1 MFRKGTTADG
11 GIRLSS
17 NHRKGRKAAA
27 LLLAGVLTAVM
38 IPGNLLAEESLS
50 PGDDPAALESTADL
64 PAAEGNAA
72 AVSDQAGEA
81 DGNTAVKTGENEG
94 QAGENPAQAEVPGE
108 PDETEEPSE
117 TEKADTLEDT
127 DKTGRTDSAEDTVET
142 GEADQTGEQPAAED
156 SQTGAEG
163 QQSWQMTDPATGISA
178 EAHVSVIPLGT
189 IMWVTPLES
198 GQNYELLSML
208 LSVTADQ
215 FRIYDIRFFDLT
227 GNAVEPGGAVRIS
240 VPIPAGYAGDRLAV
254 YHISMDGQRMEL
266 AFTVENG
273 MAVFETDQF
282 SLFAIVEKKENS
294 GAQTDL
300 PSFLEP
306 TQKIP
311 RLELNR
317 TVSGTAG
324 TLSGSPYGR
333 NAASPETGDNLT
345 DLLWAPTA
353 ILAGAS
359 AAALILL
366 RRRMQT
372 APAADEGGTQQR
384 DSM

>member
-1 MFRKGTTADG
+1 MIVRSIGRKGK
-11 GIRLSS
+11 R
-17 NHRKGRKAAA
+17 AAA
-27 LLLAGVLTAVM
+27 LLLAGVLTAAM
-38 IPGNLLAEESLS
+38 LPGNIRAEENYSAGDEQQTDAESEITGVVPADDSAAEEVYSL
-50 PGDDPAALESTADL
+50 DAAGTETLENGADAQGNAEDESAQSDTARDSAGEDL
-64 PAAEGNAA
+64 NGQSSGQSGKDAVQEEEAAQEEGEAQKGESAAEGDP
-72 AVSDQAGEA
+72 VRP
-81 DGNTAVKTGENEG
+81 
-94 QAGENPAQAEVPGE
+94 ENPVQP
-108 PDETEEPSE
+108 
-117 TEKADTLEDT
+117 EDPPTGT
-127 DKTGRTDSAEDTVET
+127 D
-142 GEADQTGEQPAAED
+142 
-156 SQTGAEG
+156 G
-163 QQSWQMTDPATGISA
+163 QQIWQMTDPATGISA
-178 EAHVSVIPLGT
+178 EADISVIPQGT

-240 VPIPAGYAGDRLAV
+240 VPIPTGYAADRLAV
-254 YHISMDGQRMEL
+254 YHISMDGQRTEL

-311 RLELNR
+311 RLELNS

-324 TLSGSPYGR
+324 AASGASYGR
-333 NAASPETGDNLT
+333 NAASPETGDSCA
-345 DLLWAPTA
+345 DLLWAPPA

-366 RRRMQT
+366 RRRFSD
-372 APAADEGGTQQR
+372 APTSERSGSQHQELR
-384 DSM
+384 

>member
-1 MFRKGTTADG
+1 MRA
-11 GIRLSS
+11 

-27 LLLAGVLTAVM
+27 LLLAGMLTAAM

-50 PGDDPAALESTADL
+50 PGDDSAALESAADL
-64 PAAEGNAA
+64 SAAEGNA
-72 AVSDQAGEA
+72 VTMSDQADEA
-81 DGNTAVKTGENEG
+81 AGNTAVKTGEGED
-94 QAGENPAQAEVPGE
+94 QTGENPAQAEVPGG
-108 PDETEEPSE
+108 PGETKEPSE
-117 TEKADTLEDT
+117 TEKADAAEDT
-127 DKTGRTDSAEDTVET
+127 DKTGGSE
-142 GEADQTGEQPAAED
+142 QTGEQPAGHED
-156 SQTGAEG
+156 SQTGAEDR
-163 QQSWQMTDPATGISA
+163 QSWQMTDPATGISA
-178 EAHVSVIPLGT
+178 EADVSAIPLGT

-240 VPIPAGYAGDRLAV
+240 VPIPTGYAADRLAV
-254 YHISMDGQRMEL
+254 YHISMDGQRTEL

-311 RLELNR
+311 RLELNS

-324 TLSGSPYGR
+324 AASGASYGR
-333 NAASPETGDNLT
+333 NAASPETGDSGA
-345 DLLWAPTA
+345 DLLWAPPA

-366 RRRMQT
+366 RRRFSD
-372 APAADEGGTQQR
+372 APASERSGSQHQELR
-384 DSM
+384 

>member
-1 MFRKGTTADG
+1 MRA
-11 GIRLSS
+11 

-27 LLLAGVLTAVM
+27 LLLAGMLTAAM

-50 PGDDPAALESTADL
+50 PGDDSAALESAADL
-64 PAAEGNAA
+64 SAAEGNA
-72 AVSDQAGEA
+72 VTMSDQADEA
-81 DGNTAVKTGENEG
+81 AGNTAVKTGEGED
-94 QAGENPAQAEVPGE
+94 QTGENPAQAEVPGGPGE
-108 PDETEEPSE
+108 AKEPSE
-117 TEKADTLEDT
+117 TEKADAAEDT
-127 DKTGRTDSAEDTVET
+127 DKTGRTDPAEDTVET
-142 GEADQTGEQPAAED
+142 GEADKTGGSEQTGEQPAGHED
-156 SQTGAEG
+156 SQTGAEDR
-163 QQSWQMTDPATGISA
+163 QSWQMTDPATGISA
-178 EAHVSVIPLGT
+178 EADVSAIPLGT

-208 LSVTADQ
+208 LSVTAGQ

-240 VPIPAGYAGDRLAV
+240 VPIPTGYAADRLAV
-254 YHISMDGQRMEL
+254 YHISMDGQRTEQ

-311 RLELNR
+311 RLELNS

-324 TLSGSPYGR
+324 AASGASYGR
-333 NAASPETGDNLT
+333 NAASPETGDSCA
-345 DLLWAPTA
+345 DLLWAPPA
-353 ILAGAS
+353 IMASAS

-366 RRRMQT
+366 RRRFSD
-372 APAADEGGTQQR
+372 APTSERSGSQHQELR
-384 DSM
+384 

>member
-1 MFRKGTTADG
+1 M
-11 GIRLSS
+11 
-17 NHRKGRKAAA
+17 
-27 LLLAGVLTAVM
+27 LTAAM

-50 PGDDPAALESTADL
+50 PGDDSAALESAADL
-64 PAAEGNAA
+64 SAAEGNA
-72 AVSDQAGEA
+72 VTMSDQAGEA
-81 DGNTAVKTGENEG
+81 AGNTVVKTGEDED
-94 QAGENPAQAEVPGE
+94 QTGENPAQAEVPGG
-108 PDETEEPSE
+108 PGETEEPSE
-117 TEKADTLEDT
+117 TEKADAAEDT
-127 DKTGRTDSAEDTVET
+127 DKTGRTDPEEDTVET
-142 GEADQTGEQPAAED
+142 GEADKTGESELTGEQPAGPED
-156 SQTGAEG
+156 SQTGAEDR
-163 QQSWQMTDPATGISA
+163 QSWQMTDPETGISA
-178 EAHVSVIPLGT
+178 EADVSVIPLGT

-240 VPIPAGYAGDRLAV
+240 VPIPAGYAADRLAV
-254 YHISMDGQRMEL
+254 YHISMDGQRTEL

-311 RLELNR
+311 RLELNSM
-317 TVSGTAG
+317 VSGTAG
-324 TLSGSPYGR
+324 TASGASFGR
-333 NAASPETGDNLT
+333 NSVSPETGDSRA
-345 DLLWAPTA
+345 DLLWAPLA

-359 AAALILL
+359 AAALVLL
-366 RRRMQT
+366 HRGFQMRPHRRGAVHSIRSSGDRYKMIG
-372 APAADEGGTQQR
+372 ENE
-384 DSM
+384 